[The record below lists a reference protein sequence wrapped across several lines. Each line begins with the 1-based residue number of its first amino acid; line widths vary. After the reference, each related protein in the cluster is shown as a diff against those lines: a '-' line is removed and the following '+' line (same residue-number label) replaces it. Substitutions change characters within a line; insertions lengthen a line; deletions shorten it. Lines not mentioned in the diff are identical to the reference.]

1 MYVFCF
7 SPDPEIERL
16 QKLVEILTEENNE
29 LKSYNVKLVNT
40 NIDLKKD
47 LEKMKTVNKG
57 LEVKITDL
65 KGEIT
70 IKIRQVTQ
78 LESVQRDSQTR

>member
-1 MYVFCF
+1 MFCF
-7 SPDPEIERL
+7 SPDPEIEKL

-29 LKSYNVKLVNT
+29 LKSYNETLTNT
-40 NIDLKKD
+40 IIDLKKD
-47 LEKMKTVNKG
+47 LENLKTLNKG

-65 KGEIT
+65 KGDIT
-70 IKIRQVTQ
+70 IKVRQVTQ

>member
-1 MYVFCF
+1 MFCF

-16 QKLVEILTEENNE
+16 QNLVEILTEENNE
-29 LKSYNVKLVNT
+29 LKSYNEKLVNT

-47 LEKMKTVNKG
+47 LENLKTVNKG

-78 LESVQRDSQTR
+78 LESVQQDSQTR

>member
-1 MYVFCF
+1 MFCF
-7 SPDPEIERL
+7 SPDPEIEKL
-16 QKLVEILTEENNE
+16 QNLVKIFTEENNE
-29 LKSYNVKLVNT
+29 LKSYNEKLVNT

-47 LEKMKTVNKG
+47 LENLKTVNKG

-78 LESVQRDSQTR
+78 LESVKQDSQTR